1 MIAVKL
7 WSLNQM
13 RFAPLFGQIN
23 VGGGKDSN
31 VLLVQ
36 CYIQVSMIN
45 TVILDGF

>member
-1 MIAVKL
+1 MVAVKF
-7 WSLNQM
+7 WPLNQM

-23 VGGGKDSN
+23 VGEKDNN

>member
-23 VGGGKDSN
+23 VGGEKIVMYCLYNATSK
-31 VLLVQ
+31 
-36 CYIQVSMIN
+36 
-45 TVILDGF
+45 FP